1 MFPQI
6 PAGGRIRQPPISKDA
21 VGDVGC
27 EEEGIPIAK
36 RRRGRLHFACGL
48 LCAGLFLLTGCV
60 SMRRDAPSVNLRP
73 CTDGFAYTED
83 GWRLGVRHYRSPYPN
98 PGKLPVVLCHGL
110 GLNATFWT
118 LTDNH
123 LASQMA
129 LRGYDVFVFDIRGS
143 GENAHL
149 GRHDR
154 INKIMRHTFLREC
167 GERDWNVDDLV
178 HYDVPAILDYVE
190 RQTGRDRVN
199 WVGHSLGGMLIF
211 PYLELAPHPER
222 IANFVGMGSTIIQAE
237 IPQKDMLAANRG
249 LRMLSLFASPGRLG
263 RPLAFF
269 RLPGMDQIDRFYYSN
284 ENVDRETISRF
295 YGYTLEDTGPG
306 ALRQLDPYLEFGHML
321 SADRTIDYSSRLGEI
336 RTPTLLVAGDG
347 DIMSDVPS
355 TELTYRALGSPDKA
369 IMRFGKGQG
378 HVADYGHCDLVWSR
392 HAPVEIFP
400 PIIAWLDQ
408 RQPGTG
414 PSPQAACTLNSTPVS
429 APASEQSSRAVLA
442 PQK

>member
-1 MFPQI
+1 MRRPR
-6 PAGGRIRQPPISKDA
+6 RI
-21 VGDVGC
+21 
-27 EEEGIPIAK
+27 
-36 RRRGRLHFACGL
+36 LFAYAL
-48 LCAGLFLLTGCV
+48 LCGGSFLTGCV
-60 SMRRDAPSVNLRP
+60 SMRHDAPGIDLRP
-73 CTDGFAYTED
+73 CADGFAYTED
-83 GWRLGVRHYRSPYPN
+83 GWRLGVRHYRSPNPD
-98 PGKLPVVLCHGL
+98 PGKLPVILCHGL
-110 GLNATFWT
+110 GLNGTFWT
-118 LTDNH
+118 ITDNH
-123 LASQMA
+123 LAHQMA
-129 LRGYDVFVFDIRGS
+129 ARGYDVFVFDFRGS
-143 GENAHL
+143 GETSQV

-154 INKIMRHTFLREC
+154 INKIMRHTFLREW

-178 HYDVPAILDYVE
+178 HYDVPAILDYVQ

-222 IANFVGMGSTIIQAE
+222 IATFIGMGSTIIQAE
-237 IPQKDMLAANRG
+237 TPQSDMLAANRG
-249 LRMLSLFASPGRLG
+249 LRILSLFASPGRLG

-269 RLPGMDQIDRFYYSN
+269 RLPGMELIDRFYYSP

-295 YGYTLEDTGPG
+295 YGYALEDTGPG

-355 TELTYRALGSPDKA
+355 TELTYRALGSTDKA
-369 IMRFGKGQG
+369 IMRFGKAQG

-392 HAPVEIFP
+392 HAPIEIFP
-400 PIIAWLDQ
+400 PIIAWLDL
-408 RQPGTG
+408 RQPGAG
-414 PSPQAACTLNSTPVS
+414 PSPQGRSTLH
-429 APASEQSSRAVLA
+429 ASPIPISEIGPSDRAVLGT